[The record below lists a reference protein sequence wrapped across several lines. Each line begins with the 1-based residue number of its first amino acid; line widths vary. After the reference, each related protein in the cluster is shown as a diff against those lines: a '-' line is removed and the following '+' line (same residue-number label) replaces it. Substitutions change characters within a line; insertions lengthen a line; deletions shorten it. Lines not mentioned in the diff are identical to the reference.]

1 MRKYVAMLAVILSAS
16 CVNASPKGNAPVVV
30 EVNSCPSVLVEEV
43 QRKPVPKPQKLT
55 LDEKVKYVHSVL
67 EDIQKFESD
76 SPAQVIRTVPNSKD
90 FFEVVYFP
98 DMTCFKTPHSDQE
111 TEEKLLEL
119 EYRSHS
125 DKKSINIRLRDY
137 HPFASVDNVELQIYD
152 YTSRSFD
159 VKFFNVT
166 GYPALYEKILQI
178 FYEEFQGYEKSGKA
192 WEDFPRG
199 DFFDGPES
207 ENKKALD
214 LKSSFD
220 HLYGF
225 LEKNKD
231 KGISADDPKI
241 LDKLPYVCS
250 SL

>member
-1 MRKYVAMLAVILSAS
+1 MNSMKKYVALAALLSVS
-16 CVNASPKGNAPVVV
+16 CRNVPKGNAPIVVG
-30 EVNSCPSVLVEEV
+30 VNSCPSVLVEEV
-43 QRKPVPKPQKLT
+43 QNEHVSRPSKPP

-98 DMTCFKTPHSDQE
+98 DMACFKTPHSDQE

-159 VKFFNVT
+159 TTFFNVT
-166 GYPALYEKILQI
+166 GYPALYEELIQI
-178 FYEEFQGYEKSGKA
+178 FYLEFQGYEKSGKA

-241 LDKLPYVCS
+241 LD
-250 SL
+250 